1 MTMIKTMFCDD
12 DGDGFSVNNYGNSD
26 RHEDEKV
33 EEKPQ
38 KIYIFSDRN
47 WPEPD

>member
-1 MTMIKTMFCDD
+1 MFCDD

-38 KIYIFSDRN
+38 KNYIFSDRN